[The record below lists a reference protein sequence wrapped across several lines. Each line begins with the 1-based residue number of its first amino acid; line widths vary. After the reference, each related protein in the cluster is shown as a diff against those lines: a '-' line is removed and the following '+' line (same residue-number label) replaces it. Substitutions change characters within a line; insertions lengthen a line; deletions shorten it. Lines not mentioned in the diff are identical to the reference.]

1 MVIPEIAKFE
11 QKILTCNE
19 NIARYEEII
28 RGFDEVIQTKSSKI
42 SHDSLK
48 KHVLEDCTKKDQLID
63 FFNQAEKNKKVN
75 EDAIILQKNMI
86 EELNTSLKSKI
97 QREVFKQTAD
107 VRKSVFQE
115 DKDYEPAGAGANT
128 E

>member
-11 QKILTCNE
+11 QKIKTCNE

-48 KHVLEDCTKKDQLID
+48 KHVNEDCTKND
-63 FFNQAEKNKKVN
+63 
-75 EDAIILQKNMI
+75 
-86 EELNTSLKSKI
+86 
-97 QREVFKQTAD
+97 
-107 VRKSVFQE
+107 
-115 DKDYEPAGAGANT
+115 
-128 E
+128 